1 MSEFLRVCAGPRGTL
16 SVLCVCAVFA
26 GTYFS
31 GIRISFNV
39 SGSLPFRVFL
49 TVRGAE
55 ISCGPGSIGLFRLNV
70 RNPYWDYG
78 AVFAKRFAGCSGD
91 ALRTEGAGFYLN
103 GEKIAVASGHDSSG
117 TAVSNFEFDGRIPPD
132 SYFVLGDGEKSY
144 DSRYWGFVRKSWIV
158 GRGFPLF

>member
-1 MSEFLRVCAGPRGTL
+1 MSEFLRVCLGERA
-16 SVLCVCAVFA
+16 VAAVFLVLALLA
-26 GTYFS
+26 GAHLF

-39 SGSLPFRVFL
+39 SGSLPQQAFL
-49 TVRGAE
+49 TVRGGE
-55 ISCGPGSIGLFRLNV
+55 ISCGPGSIGFFRLNV

-78 AVFAKRFAGCSGD
+78 TVFAKRFVGCPGD
-91 ALRTEGAGFYLN
+91 TLRTEGATFYLN
-103 GEKIAVASGHDSSG
+103 GERIAVARGHDSKG
-117 TAVSNFEFDGRIPPD
+117 VAVTSFRFDGVIPAD

>member
-1 MSEFLRVCAGPRGTL
+1 MSEFLRVWMGARG
-16 SVLCVCAVFA
+16 A
-26 GTYFS
+26 GTVLLVLVLLAGAYLF

-39 SGSLPFRVFL
+39 SGSLPHRVFL
-49 TVRGAE
+49 TVRGGE
-55 ISCGPGSIGLFRLNV
+55 ISCGPESIGLFRLNA

-78 AVFAKRFAGCSGD
+78 TVFAKRFVGCPGNT
-91 ALRTEGAGFYLN
+91 LRTQGREFFLN
-103 GEKIAVASGHDSSG
+103 GEKIAVASGHDSNG
-117 TAVSNFEFDGRIPPD
+117 AAVSSFRFDGAIPAG